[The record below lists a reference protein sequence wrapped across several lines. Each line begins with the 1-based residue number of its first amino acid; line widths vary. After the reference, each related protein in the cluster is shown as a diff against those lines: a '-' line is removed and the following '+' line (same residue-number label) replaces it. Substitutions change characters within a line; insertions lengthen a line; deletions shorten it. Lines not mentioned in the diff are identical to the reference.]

1 MKINFDIIKSVIK
14 IIFVFV
20 VVAIVISM
28 IVFHGY
34 LRLIILLSGILL
46 LVNLGISFTFLKR
59 NTKKNK

>member
-14 IIFVFV
+14 IIFVIV

-28 IVFHGY
+28 MVFHGY

-46 LVNLGISFTFLKR
+46 LVNLGISFTFLTR